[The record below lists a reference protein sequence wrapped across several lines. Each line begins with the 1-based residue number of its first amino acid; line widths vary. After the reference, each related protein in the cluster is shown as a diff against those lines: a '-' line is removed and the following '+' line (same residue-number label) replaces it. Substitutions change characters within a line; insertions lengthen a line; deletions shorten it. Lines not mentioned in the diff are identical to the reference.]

1 VEPCANFD
9 VYLAPALPTT
19 FSRAPRAAVAAATL
33 WVRGPVWDA
42 VWMQSALCLL
52 PLVLWFANSSGAG
65 PGPLDI
71 LYFGLTALF
80 WIGHRL
86 SSTWIAYGTE
96 AYRPLV
102 KAQPVRFIVLPLLV
116 TAACFAIL
124 LPPDAALPWTRTERF
139 IVLAITDYACSTYHF
154 AAQHFGALSLYRARA
169 GSAAGASLRRIDRWF
184 ALGVGGVLIF
194 VADALA
200 GSVAYQ
206 DKWLGKLFVPAW
218 LASQQHLIHDGSM
231 IVLVAVTAAML
242 LRELHAPRISLPR
255 ILYIVGLAG
264 MVAVALR
271 PRGLFLFVATWTS
284 QHWILATGLASRVP
298 IGEAAPESG
307 GLRSVLHALN
317 VRPWAI
323 LALLALISVLLLP
336 VFEVEANWQSTLDP
350 IYYGDRIFGALV
362 TALRTSSWLP
372 GLLAL
377 GCASGF
383 VHYLQDRN
391 IYRMSD
397 PGVRAAASGLLAPQ

>member
-1 VEPCANFD
+1 LDF
-9 VYLAPALPTT
+9 APAIPAFL
-19 FSRAPRAAVAAATL
+19 SRVPRDAVITPAL
-33 WVRGPVWDA
+33 WVRGAVWDA
-42 VWMQSALCLL
+42 VWMHSALWLL
-52 PLVLWFANSSGAG
+52 PLVLWFAYSGHTS
-65 PGPLDI
+65 GPLDI

-124 LPPDAALPWTRTERF
+124 LPPDAALPWTRIERF
-139 IVLAITDYACSTYHF
+139 IVLAIIDYACSTYHF

-169 GSAAGASLRRIDRWF
+169 GSAGTVSVRHMDRWF

-200 GSVAYQ
+200 GSVAFQ
-206 DKWLGKLFVPAW
+206 DKWLGMLPAW
-218 LASQQHLIHDGSM
+218 IASQQHVVREAGM
-231 IVLVAVTAAML
+231 VLLLAATGVML
-242 LRELHAPRISLPR
+242 LRELRGSRISVPR

-264 MVAVALR
+264 MVAVALQ
-271 PRGLFLFVATWTS
+271 PRSLFAFVAIWTS

-298 IGEAAPESG
+298 SCEAAPQAG
-307 GLRSVLHALN
+307 GLRSALHALN
-317 VRPWAI
+317 ARPS
-323 LALLALISVLLLP
+323 ALLALLMLLSVILLP

-350 IYYGDRIFGALV
+350 IYYGDRIFGALAA
-362 TALRTSSWLP
+362 ALRNSLWVP
-372 GLLAL
+372 ALLAL
-377 GCASGF
+377 GLASGF

-397 PGVRAAASGLLAPQ
+397 PGVRAAASGLLARQSSWRCANIDA